1 MMPAQP
7 RAGERVET
15 VHFGPG
21 VVTRVAKGGALVRLD
36 GFGGYE
42 IEVPLADLAT
52 THSAPLAVA
61 EEPAPAPTSAP
72 VAGELAA
79 RRAIEAL
86 RFGLVPREHI
96 EELTLGFADLAAWTR
111 ANLPCA
117 AGGGPR
123 LAAITGPFGAGKSHT
138 MAVVRYVAQRAGYLT
153 ARVEVDGQSITLAKP
168 ETFLYQ
174 LWNTLAGA
182 DFQSATPVLDLYLRA
197 IDAGQAAPA
206 IVPEGMDRV
215 RQNYTIVRELRRR
228 GTLDA
233 QGYAV
238 DALLAS
244 STEFNAAE
252 VTRLVG
258 GRIRFPE
265 GRLALRRMLGNS
277 VAERPYDLVATL
289 AGHALIARLAGFQG
303 LVVTIDEFEVEQAPS
318 PANFARVRQVL
329 AVLAAYLR
337 GETAYPAAPLGL
349 CFATVGEDEHG
360 GDAAI
365 GALLAAT
372 GGAHYALEPWPPAQR
387 RELARRLYDLYRA
400 AYALAQD
407 FAGPAAAAADRLE
420 ARFAAEGLD
429 DSRLIRAF
437 IKRYVG
443 ALDLLYGPPRA

>member
-1 MMPAQP
+1 
-7 RAGERVET
+7 
-15 VHFGPG
+15 
-21 VVTRVAKGGALVRLD
+21 
-36 GFGGYE
+36 
-42 IEVPLADLAT
+42 
-52 THSAPLAVA
+52 
-61 EEPAPAPTSAP
+61 
-72 VAGELAA
+72 
-79 RRAIEAL
+79 
-86 RFGLVPREHI
+86 
-96 EELTLGFADLAAWTR
+96 
-111 ANLPCA
+111 
-117 AGGGPR
+117 
-123 LAAITGPFGAGKSHT
+123 
-138 MAVVRYVAQRAGYLT
+138 
-153 ARVEVDGQSITLAKP
+153 
-168 ETFLYQ
+168 
-174 LWNTLAGA
+174 
-182 DFQSATPVLDLYLRA
+182 
-197 IDAGQAAPA
+197 
-206 IVPEGMDRV
+206 
-215 RQNYTIVRELRRR
+215 
-228 GTLDA
+228 
-233 QGYAV
+233 
-238 DALLAS
+238 
-244 STEFNAAE
+244 